1 MSCKGLKGREYK
13 RCMKEYVG
21 ESKRFFPTFNQ
32 ATDTVSNTANSNN
45 LQGLRYMHKKSNNP
59 KVIEEIKNSISKP
72 IYVNSNIKGDKYPF
86 KLKTHRKKQ

>member
-1 MSCKGLKGREYK
+1 MSCKGLTGRKYK
-13 RCMKEYVG
+13 KCMKKYVE
-21 ESKRFFPTFNQ
+21 ESTRFFPTFNQ

-45 LQGLRYMHKKSNNP
+45 IQGVMYMHKKSNNP
-59 KVIEEIKNSISKP
+59 KVREEIKNSISKP

>member
-13 RCMKEYVG
+13 KCMKKYIG

-32 ATDTVSNTANSNN
+32 TTDTVSNTISSNA
-45 LQGLRYMHKKSNNP
+45 LQGVMRAHKISNNP
-59 KVIEEIKNSISKP
+59 KIRREIKNSISKP
-72 IYVNSNIKGDKYPF
+72 VYVNSNIKGDKYPY